1 MTGKVDDPNEGL
13 ADDAVLATDLGDED
27 ERRTEQLAYYGG
39 DGDEIEVDEADRG
52 DVVIPEDDDGEEADD
67 ADEPKE
73 EPSGEEEVQGDDDD
87 ADEAEGEDEAVDE
100 SDDDDSEGDEDPAPK
115 PDKGIPRHR
124 FNEVNQRMRDAE
136 AENAS
141 LRAEREAGK
150 VETVDK
156 FDFDAAEEEYMGL
169 LLDGKTKD
177 ASAARRVIREAEK
190 AEIKAEARAETM
202 TEVDSTHA
210 ERVLNA
216 LTTEAENLFPQ
227 FDAKAAEF
235 DPAIVAKTVTFMR
248 GYQAQG
254 ETPDDAFISALADS
268 IEFFGL
274 DDTESLG
281 NVVTPKTG
289 KTVTKKD
296 PIRKVKEKIAASKR
310 AVKPLADAG
319 QGSADAG
326 TVIPDIDQMSE
337 DELDALPESML
348 ARMRGD
354 IL

>member
-67 ADEPKE
+67 ADEPEE
-73 EPSGEEEVQGDDDD
+73 EPSGDDDD
-87 ADEAEGEDEAVDE
+87 ADEAEAEAVDE
-100 SDDDDSEGDEDPAPK
+100 SDDDDSEGDEEPASK

-124 FNEVNQRMRDAE
+124 FNEVNQRMREAE

-141 LRAEREAGK
+141 LKAEREAGK
-150 VETVDK
+150 AETVDK

-190 AEIKAEARAETM
+190 AEFKAEAKAETM

-254 ETPDDAFISALADS
+254 ETPDEAFISALADA

-274 DDTESLG
+274 DDTESPG
-281 NVVTPKTG
+281 DVVTPKTG

-296 PIRKVKEKIAASKR
+296 PIRKVKEKIAASKK
-310 AVKPLADAG
+310 AVRPLADAG